1 MSSDF
6 QQPPPV
12 NPYDSPE
19 SVRPGMSSGAKVLLG
34 LGIGCGVLV
43 LLCCGGFGIF
53 IFYFGRSVQRATSED
68 PTTIRQVT
76 DSIVTIEVPEAL
88 EPKFSLDWTMPIVN
102 RKMMAMAVYADKAK
116 RSSLVVFQI
125 SKDLGNP
132 EMMKSQFQ
140 DSLRQSGQ
148 REWKEVHLEESETF
162 NTKINGGDAE
172 FKIGKGKNESGKE
185 VWQAT
190 GAFDGNGGPAM
201 LFMQL
206 AADDFDKDQVMAILK
221 SMK

>member
-1 MSSDF
+1 MSDF

-43 LLCCGGFGIF
+43 LLCCGGVGVFV
-53 IFYFGRSVQRATSED
+53 FYFGRSVQKAASED
-68 PTTIRQVT
+68 PATIRRVT
-76 DSIVTIEVPEAL
+76 HSIVSIDVPESL
-88 EPKFSLDWTMPIVN
+88 EPKFSLDWSIPFVN
-102 RKMMAMAVYADKAK
+102 QSIWAAVYADAK
-116 RSSLVVFQI
+116 DHSSLVLFQV
-125 SKDLGNP
+125 DENLGNA
-132 EMMKSQFQ
+132 EAMKHQFQ
-140 DSLRQSGQ
+140 QSLRDAG
-148 REWKEVHLEESETF
+148 REEWKEVELDESESFETE
-162 NTKINGGDAE
+162 INGNQAE
-172 FKIGKGKNESGKE
+172 FKVGSGSREHPEAK

-190 GAFDGNGGPAM
+190 GAFDGKGGPAM

-206 AADDFDKDQVMAILK
+206 GADDFDKDQVMAILK